1 MLKQENQAALS
12 FQVGDRVMVRDPA
25 LRQAPGS
32 KLLPSWKGPCKILKK
47 GKSGSTY
54 MIQQEGG
61 GFTGTKNIT
70 HIKKF
75 FQTAPRQSE
84 PAPIAPRGP
93 TIPSAQQ
100 LVEGIPMQV
109 LERWMGAQEDV
120 QQQQAV
126 APALG
131 PHQQQQQVP
140 AHALPEPAQEQEVQA
155 EDDHAQAEE
164 AHIPAG
170 EVEGALQGAVRRSER
185 KKTATTSLNSGDFLL
200 KF

>member
-1 MLKQENQAALS
+1 
-12 FQVGDRVMVRDPA
+12 
-25 LRQAPGS
+25 
-32 KLLPSWKGPCKILKK
+32 
-47 GKSGSTY
+47 
-54 MIQQEGG
+54 
-61 GFTGTKNIT
+61 
-70 HIKKF
+70 
-75 FQTAPRQSE
+75 
-84 PAPIAPRGP
+84 
-93 TIPSAQQ
+93 
-100 LVEGIPMQV
+100 MQV

-185 KKTATTSLNSGDFLL
+185 KKTATASLNSGDFLL